1 LVRLSNTPHNV
12 KIYVIDLKAFLGY
25 PKGGIASSF
34 HLFGHEQYPSESVD
48 QNDSTHDVL
57 QNTLMRVLLSL

>member
-1 LVRLSNTPHNV
+1 
-12 KIYVIDLKAFLGY
+12 VIDLKAFLGY
-25 PKGGIASSF
+25 PKGGIASSL
-34 HLFGHEQYPSESVD
+34 HHFGHEQYPSKSID